1 MSTITYENLQVAGIP
16 YEKILD
22 LSISHE
28 PNAHGCAR
36 IKGLIPYEKAERI
49 RKAGGRDVCG
59 GDYDNGRRT
68 AVTAFLRGDS
78 QHPYDAAAGIC
89 CCGGYSAND
98 E

>member
-36 IKGLIPYEKAERI
+36 IKGRI
-49 RKAGGRDVCG
+49 LMRRRESSQSGRT
-59 GDYDNGRRT
+59 RR
-68 AVTAFLRGDS
+68 LRWRL
-78 QHPYDAAAGIC
+78 
-89 CCGGYSAND
+89 
-98 E
+98 